1 LRAAL
6 ELPRAP
12 RRSTTVG
19 GEGVVTKQSETGPVY
34 FADPSRRIRL
44 VIADDSPD
52 IRLLLQIEISDR
64 AELELVSEATT
75 GHEALRLATALRPD
89 VLILDLKIPVLDGL
103 TALPQVALVAPDT
116 RVVIVSAFP
125 ADLYSAAA
133 LAAGAVAYVEK
144 TTPIKHLVDDVMR
157 GAGLLDTV
165 LEPLPASA
173 SQTWSRQPR
182 SASQARSFVAAALGT
197 WEQPHLIETVQLLIS
212 ELITNVLIHTTTT
225 PAARITLLR
234 DHVHVEVLDGDPTPA
249 NARAAAADETSGR
262 GLNLVGALASAW
274 GSTELAHGKVV
285 WFDLAR

>member
-1 LRAAL
+1 
-6 ELPRAP
+6 
-12 RRSTTVG
+12 
-19 GEGVVTKQSETGPVY
+19 VY

-133 LAAGAVAYVEK
+133 LGAGAVAYVEK